1 MDILKRTSVVFI
13 LLFLTSCFGDNVKE
27 MDSQNFSYIEITD
40 YPLNNEN
47 GKNAK
52 LIFYKKGSDFKEK
65 IKEYNDFSFNSYI
78 LKNTTG
84 KVLNIKLN
92 FDNSAPI
99 NSDMELIV
107 DQTFYYR
114 FKDISVKKDTLK
126 KANILGNDLYIH
138 KNIKAVINGKAMEF
152 NEYKIH
158 ESKSIQLPFSLAK
171 KL

>member
-1 MDILKRTSVVFI
+1 MDILKCISIVFI
-13 LLFLTSCFGDNVKE
+13 FFFLASCFGDNVKE
-27 MDSQNFSYIEITD
+27 TDSQNFSYIEITD

-47 GKNAK
+47 GKSAK
-52 LIFYKKGSDFKEK
+52 LILYKKGSDFKEK
-65 IKEYNDFSFNSYI
+65 IKEYSNFSFNSYTPQ
-78 LKNTTG
+78 NTTG
-84 KVLNIKLN
+84 KSLNIKLN

-107 DQTFYYR
+107 DQTFYYQ
-114 FKDISVKKDTLK
+114 FKDISVKNDTLK
-126 KANILGNDLYIH
+126 KANILGDDLYIH
-138 KNIKAVINGKAMEF
+138 KNIKAVINGKPMEF